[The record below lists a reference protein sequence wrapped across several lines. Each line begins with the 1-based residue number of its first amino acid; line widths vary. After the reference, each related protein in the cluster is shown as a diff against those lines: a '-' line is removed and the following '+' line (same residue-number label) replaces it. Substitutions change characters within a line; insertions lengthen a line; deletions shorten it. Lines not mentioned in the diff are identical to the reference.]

1 MRRVLI
7 ENARRKRGGDRVRQ
21 ELDLALLAVGEPP
34 EDLLALDDALEQL
47 GGLDPRKAELVKLRY
62 FAGLTMPQAAE
73 ALGISLSSAEKAWT
87 YARTWLYRQF
97 TQGDMEG
104 EKLPE

>member
-1 MRRVLI
+1 MPA
-7 ENARRKRGGDRVRQ
+7 ARRRLKRGGDRVRQ
-21 ELDLALLAVGEPP
+21 ELDPDLLVIAEPP
-34 EDLLALDDALEQL
+34 EDLLALDDALERLGQL
-47 GGLDPRKAELVKLRY
+47 DARKAELVKLRY

-87 YARTWLYRQF
+87 YARTWLYRQI